1 MPELPDVTVYVE
13 RLGALAI
20 GQPLE
25 AIRIASPFVLRTVSP
40 SPGEL
45 RGAAVTSVER
55 LGKRIVIGVAGE
67 RFIVI
72 HLMIAGR
79 LRWKP
84 RGERLPAKVG
94 LAAFDFPTGTLVFT
108 EASPRKRASIHLV
121 AGRAG
126 LAEFDRG
133 GLDAQAATTAA
144 FGARLR
150 SERHTVKRALTDPT
164 LFDGIGNS
172 YSDEILHAARLS
184 PFRMTSSISDDEIAA
199 LHRACIATLT
209 EWTGRLRAEVGD
221 GFPDKVTAFRPEM
234 AVHGKYGEPCPV
246 CGSKVQRIV
255 YADNEANYCPTCQT
269 EGRLLADRSLSR
281 LLKEDWP
288 RSLEELEERKAQR
301 VAPAAPV
308 APPMSAPVPAAAT
321 PAPAKPA
328 TRTRARAT
336 ATAPSPG
343 TTTARRRSGN
353 KSRAS

>member
-13 RLGALAI
+13 RLQALAV
-20 GQPLE
+20 GRPLE
-25 AIRIASPFVLRTVSP
+25 AIRIASPFVLRTVAP

-45 RGAAVTSVER
+45 RGAVVASVER
-55 LGKRIVIGVAGE
+55 LGKRIIVGLSGPAGPAGLDAE

-94 LAAFDFPTGTLVFT
+94 LAGFDFPNGTLVFT
-108 EASPRKRASIHLV
+108 EASPKKRASIHLV

-133 GLDAQAATTAA
+133 GLDAMAAAPAA
-144 FGARLR
+144 FGERLR
-150 SERHTVKRALTDPT
+150 SERHTIKRALTDPT
-164 LFDGIGNS
+164 LFDGIGNA

-184 PFRMTSSISDDEIAA
+184 PFRMTSSISDAEIAA
-199 LHRACIATLT
+199 LHRACVDTLDA
-209 EWTGRLRAEVGD
+209 WTRRLRDEVGD

-246 CGSKVQRIV
+246 CGTKVQRIV

-288 RSLEELEERKAQR
+288 KSLEELEERKAQR
-301 VAPAAPV
+301 VAPV
-308 APPMSAPVPAAAT
+308 APPAAPAA
-321 PAPAKPA
+321 PAA
-328 TRTRARAT
+328 
-336 ATAPSPG
+336 G
-343 TTTARRRSGN
+343 RRRAGN
-353 KSRAS
+353 KSRSS